1 MSNYDLKKLQK
12 LPLSFNRPTHNWV
25 VCPWDSIPGKVLMV
39 AECILEMES
48 SSARNRMIPLANVDQ
63 PQPRLVCVVR
73 PLEELTRA
81 IQGERIWH
89 EEE

>member
-1 MSNYDLKKLQK
+1 
-12 LPLSFNRPTHNWV
+12 
-25 VCPWDSIPGKVLMV
+25 MV

-63 PQPRLVCVVR
+63 PGLVCVVR

-81 IQGERIWH
+81 IQGEKIWQDTKDL
-89 EEE
+89 